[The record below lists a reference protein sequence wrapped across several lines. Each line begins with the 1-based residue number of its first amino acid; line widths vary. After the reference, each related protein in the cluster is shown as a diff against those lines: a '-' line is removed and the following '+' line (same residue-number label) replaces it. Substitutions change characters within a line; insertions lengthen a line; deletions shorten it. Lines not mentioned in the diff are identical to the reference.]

1 MVERIN
7 LLLKA
12 KNITARQFAEEIGIQ
27 PSGMSHILS
36 GRNNPSLDFVMK
48 VVKRWPEININWLM
62 FGKGEMYVGLPS
74 SAPTV
79 SQAEEPMPAETP
91 IQEHGATPFPTD
103 TEATNAPEHSPDQV
117 EEAPVVEYD
126 LFSQP
131 SPQQVPPTPRP
142 RPTPQ
147 SSNSQPVQ
155 PAQPEQPVQPVQP
168 VHPEQPIQPIQPLQ
182 PVQPVQPV
190 QPSLPPQPAPSQ
202 ATRQVLPPVQQPAP
216 VSNTTPAVEIPSVP
230 PVESV
235 ERPSNNPMA
244 TEPSQPVG
252 SPAPQR
258 QPHENRPDDFVGHVG
273 LPQPNLVKK
282 KIAKVIIL
290 YEDHSFVEY
299 NPE

>member
-147 SSNSQPVQ
+147 ASNPQPV
-155 PAQPEQPVQPVQP
+155 QPEQPVQPV
-168 VHPEQPIQPIQPLQ
+168 HPL
-182 PVQPVQPV
+182 QPVQPV

-202 ATRQVLPPVQQPAP
+202 ATRQILPPVQQPAP

-258 QPHENRPDDFVGHVG
+258 QPHENRPDDFIGHVG

>member
-48 VVKRWPEININWLM
+48 VVKRWPEVNINWLM

-147 SSNSQPVQ
+147 ASNPQPVQ
-155 PAQPEQPVQPVQP
+155 TEQPEQH
-168 VHPEQPIQPIQPLQ
+168 VHPL
-182 PVQPVQPV
+182 QPVQPV

-202 ATRQVLPPVQQPAP
+202 ATRQMPPPVQQSAP

-252 SPAPQR
+252 SSAPQR
-258 QPHENRPDDFVGHVG
+258 QPHENRPDDFIGHVG

-282 KIAKVIIL
+282 KISKVIIL